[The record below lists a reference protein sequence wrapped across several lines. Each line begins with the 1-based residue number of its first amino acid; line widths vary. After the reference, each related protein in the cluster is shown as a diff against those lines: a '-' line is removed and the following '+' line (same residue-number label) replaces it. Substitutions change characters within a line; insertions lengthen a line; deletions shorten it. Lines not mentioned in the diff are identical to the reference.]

1 MCDYVIV
8 QNDQKTGKKKEK
20 TKTKF
25 VLLLTTQ
32 KLDVGGDTWWVQCK
46 LRSLM

>member
-8 QNDQKTGKKKEK
+8 QNDQKTEKKKKKTK

-32 KLDVGGDTWWVQCK
+32 KLDVGGDT
-46 LRSLM
+46 

>member
-8 QNDQKTGKKKEK
+8 QNDQKTEKKKKK

-25 VLLLTTQ
+25 VFPLTTQ
-32 KLDVGGDTWWVQCK
+32 KLDVGGDT
-46 LRSLM
+46 

>member
-8 QNDQKTGKKKEK
+8 KNEQKTEKKKTKNKK

-25 VLLLTTQ
+25 VFTLTTQ
-32 KLDVGGDTWWVQCK
+32 KLDVGGDT
-46 LRSLM
+46 

>member
-8 QNDQKTGKKKEK
+8 QNDQKTEKKKKKKKK

-25 VLLLTTQ
+25 VFPLTTQ
-32 KLDVGGDTWWVQCK
+32 KLDVGGDT
-46 LRSLM
+46 

>member
-8 QNDQKTGKKKEK
+8 QNDQKTEKKKKTK

-32 KLDVGGDTWWVQCK
+32 KLDVGGDT
-46 LRSLM
+46 